1 MLSLFTTWLQ
11 QPPGKKEGERGGGG
25 RMEGRDSQT
34 EPHMLPLPPFSWSF
48 QMHPRDSK
56 SGRGSQGGNLLHGAC
71 WFVVN
76 VLCGFLEAGW
86 CQNGHTP
93 HLLPSP
99 FPGSNGAH
107 CPTDEQGPHSGFPWP
122 LAADVQTTRH
132 SACSHRPRAASL
144 LEQPPHTNWT
154 HGGLGQESAQWQ
166 EQGES
171 SSLPASLP
179 QPAPDS
185 GPRPR
190 AHEPITRRQEGKA
203 RALVLPGAQQGFRCS
218 FHIKISAGLPWKSSG

>member
-107 CPTDEQGPHSGFPWP
+107 
-122 LAADVQTTRH
+122 
-132 SACSHRPRAASL
+132 L